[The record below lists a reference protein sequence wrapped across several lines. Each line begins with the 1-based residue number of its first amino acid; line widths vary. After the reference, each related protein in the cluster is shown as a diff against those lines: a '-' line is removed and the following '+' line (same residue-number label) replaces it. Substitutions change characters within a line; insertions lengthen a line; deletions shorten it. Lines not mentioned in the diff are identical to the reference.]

1 MDEELV
7 KKKIGKKEVDDAYAR
22 LQKYKEGK
30 AALETR
36 IVGAEE
42 WWKNNHWQRFNSEFR
57 NANDPQPVS
66 AWTIIHARLFFPEN
80 SQMRIQQKSFL
91 RWCRLYWIRIILS
104 KYTMTAL
111 GISPKLGQPFTG
123 SFGTKKKKTA

>member
-22 LQKYKEGK
+22 LQKYKAGK

-57 NANDPQPVS
+57 NANDPQRV
-66 AWTIIHARLFFPEN
+66 AF
-80 SQMRIQQKSFL
+80 
-91 RWCRLYWIRIILS
+91 
-104 KYTMTAL
+104 
-111 GISPKLGQPFTG
+111 
-123 SFGTKKKKTA
+123 

>member
-66 AWTIIHARLFFPEN
+66 AF
-80 SQMRIQQKSFL
+80 
-91 RWCRLYWIRIILS
+91 
-104 KYTMTAL
+104 
-111 GISPKLGQPFTG
+111 
-123 SFGTKKKKTA
+123 

>member
-22 LQKYKEGK
+22 LQKYKAGK

-57 NANDPQPVS
+57 NAKDPVNGCTSFGLIPRAV
-66 AWTIIHARLFFPEN
+66 IVYRL
-80 SQMRIQQKSFL
+80 K
-91 RWCRLYWIRIILS
+91 IILIQYNRHHLRKDFRCS
-104 KYTMTAL
+104 L
-111 GISPKLGQPFTG
+111 I
-123 SFGTKKKKTA
+123 

>member
-7 KKKIGKKEVDDAYAR
+7 KKKIGKKEVDDAYVR

-42 WWKNNHWQRFNSEFR
+42 WWKNNHWQRTTVNFHP
-57 NANDPQPVS
+57 AQMIP
-66 AWTIIHARLFFPEN
+66 
-80 SQMRIQQKSFL
+80 SQ
-91 RWCRLYWIRIILS
+91 
-104 KYTMTAL
+104 
-111 GISPKLGQPFTG
+111 
-123 SFGTKKKKTA
+123 

>member
-42 WWKNNHWQRFNSEFR
+42 WWKNG
-57 NANDPQPVS
+57 S
-66 AWTIIHARLFFPEN
+66 ALTVNFATQMIP
-80 SQMRIQQKSFL
+80 SQ
-91 RWCRLYWIRIILS
+91 
-104 KYTMTAL
+104 
-111 GISPKLGQPFTG
+111 
-123 SFGTKKKKTA
+123 

>member
-36 IVGAEE
+36 IVGAE
-42 WWKNNHWQRFNSEFR
+42 
-57 NANDPQPVS
+57 
-66 AWTIIHARLFFPEN
+66 
-80 SQMRIQQKSFL
+80 
-91 RWCRLYWIRIILS
+91 
-104 KYTMTAL
+104 
-111 GISPKLGQPFTG
+111 
-123 SFGTKKKKTA
+123 

>member
-42 WWKNNHWQRFNSEFR
+42 WWKNNHWQRFNSEFS
-57 NANDPQPVS
+57 NVNDPQPVREWLFNS
-66 AWTIIHARLFFPEN
+66 LINKHADFKDN
-80 SQMRIQQKSFL
+80 
-91 RWCRLYWIRIILS
+91 
-104 KYTMTAL
+104 
-111 GISPKLGQPFTG
+111 
-123 SFGTKKKKTA
+123 